1 VGGGESVRIARNL
14 VVAAGGVPHI
24 PVVFQGIAEDSRVLH
39 SSAYLDAIMATGLEA
54 RDVRLPSLAAARAR
68 RRLRSICKLG
78 FRAQAWI

>member
-39 SSAYLDAIMATGLEA
+39 TSAYLDAIMATGLEA
-54 RDVRLPSLAAARAR
+54 RKARLAV
-68 RRLRSICKLG
+68 IG
-78 FRAQAWI
+78 GG